1 VSPTLLFRN
10 LPNVLTTARL
20 ILVPFIGWLLY
31 RRDFGIALLVVFIA
45 GVSDGFDGWLARRNQ
60 WTSRIGA
67 YLDPLA
73 DKALL
78 VTLFILLGVT
88 KVIPLWLAILV
99 PARDVFI
106 LLMVAAGFL
115 LTKVREFPPS
125 IWGKV
130 STIIQ
135 MGAAVGLI
143 ANAAAGFR
151 VPYPLIEF
159 VIFTTAAATVWSGF
173 DYARSGLTTLRRLR
187 IDAGGSRR

>member
-1 VSPTLLFRN
+1 MFRN
-10 LPNVLTTARL
+10 LPNVLTAARL
-20 ILVPFIGWLLY
+20 ILVPFIARCLY
-31 RRDFGIALLVVFIA
+31 RRDFGLALFVVFIA
-45 GVSDGFDGWLARRNQ
+45 GVSDGFDGWLARRNR

-67 YLDPLA
+67 YLDPIA

-78 VTLFILLGVT
+78 ITLFVLLGAT

-106 LLMVAAGFL
+106 LLMVAAGVL
-115 LTKVREFPPS
+115 LTPVRDFPPS

-135 MGAAVGLI
+135 MGAAVALI

-151 VPYPLIEF
+151 VPQSLIEF
-159 VIFTTAAATVWSGF
+159 VIYTTAIATVWSGI